1 VSRRTVVAL
10 RARGR
15 LCRRSGAAPLRVYG
29 SHISYFTGKLEAYL
43 RYKEIPY
50 ERVAMSTRYWNRV
63 VPRATGVA
71 QMPAVEL
78 PDGRWMTDTTPIV
91 AWFEAERPEPRVIPA
106 DPLQA
111 FASRLVEDYADE
123 WMWRPAMHYRWSH
136 RADAMLLSDRIVSEL
151 LPDVPVPSGLKRW
164 AIRRRQFGGYVRGDG
179 VTPATRAHVEG
190 IYLRTLASLE
200 VMLAT
205 RPFLLGDAPT
215 LADFGFFASMFRH
228 FGLDPTPSA
237 IMRERAPNVYAW
249 VARLWNARGSRL
261 RNARLLAGVPADWGP
276 VLDDAGAAYLPYLC
290 ANAEAWGRRRR
301 RFDVTIQG
309 ADYKRVMT
317 SRYRVWC
324 LEELR
329 RHFEAL
335 PSTAR
340 DAARALLERH
350 GCWEPLWRLQGVQSG
365 HDPERR
371 APFARGLKVF

>member
-1 VSRRTVVAL
+1 VP
-10 RARGR
+10 ARDA
-15 LCRRSGAAPLRVYG
+15 SPLRVYG
-29 SHISYFTGKLEAYL
+29 STISYFTGKLEAYL

-50 ERVAMSTRYWNRV
+50 ERVAMTMRYWNGV

-78 PDGRWMTDTTPIV
+78 PCGRWMTDTTPMI
-91 AWFEAERPEPRVIPA
+91 AWFEAQHPEPRVIPS
-106 DPLQA
+106 DPVQA
-111 FASRLVEDYADE
+111 CVSRLVEDYADE

-151 LPDVPVPSGLKRW
+151 LVDIPAPAALKRW
-164 AIRRRQFGGYVRGDG
+164 GIRRRQFGGYVRGDG
-179 VTPATRAHVEG
+179 VTANTRAHVEG
-190 IYLRTLASLE
+190 IYLRTLASLDA
-200 VMLAT
+200 MLAA
-205 RPFLLGDAPT
+205 RRFLLGDVPT

-228 FGLDPTPSA
+228 FGLDPTPST

-249 VARLWNARGSRL
+249 VARLWNARASR
-261 RNARLLAGVPADWGP
+261 ARGELLPGVPGDWGP

-290 ANAEAWGRRRR
+290 ANAEAWRDRRR

-309 ADYKRVMT
+309 TRYAGVIT

-329 RHFEAL
+329 RHVDAL
-335 PSTAR
+335 P
-340 DAARALLERH
+340 DAARHAVRALLERH
-350 GCWEPLWRLQGVQSG
+350 GCWEPLWRVRDVRSG